1 MHVVL
6 VSLLTQLHVD
16 ACLQETDVDQEE
28 VECIVANL
36 IHQQFIK
43 GYIAHK
49 QQVLVVSKKDPFP
62 SVQKRE

>member
-1 MHVVL
+1 V
-6 VSLLTQLHVD
+6 
-16 ACLQETDVDQEE
+16 QESEVDQEE

-49 QQVLVVSKKDPFP
+49 QQVLVVSKKEPFP
-62 SVQKRE
+62 SIQKKA